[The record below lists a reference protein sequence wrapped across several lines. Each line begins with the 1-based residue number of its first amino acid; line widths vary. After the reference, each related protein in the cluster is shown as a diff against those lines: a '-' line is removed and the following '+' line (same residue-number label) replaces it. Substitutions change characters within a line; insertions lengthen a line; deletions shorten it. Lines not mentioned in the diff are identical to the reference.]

1 MKKKSLQGSANTSQR
16 KGKTK
21 NELPDFSQFLHGMNE
36 KERAI
41 VYALVEKPVGD
52 TWDEV
57 AERLGISRR
66 MLYNY
71 RQQKQIQ
78 DAVYSIAKTLLQTDT
93 PDVFKALTA
102 KAKAGDNVSMRLFFE
117 VSGELR
123 KAEEKDGAV
132 ENDEL
137 MRRAEK
143 AISELNLNKDQL
155 QDELVRRLRLSNS

>member
-1 MKKKSLQGSANTSQR
+1 MKTSKR
-16 KGKTK
+16 KGKNE
-21 NELPDFSQFLHGMNE
+21 NELPDFSLFLHGMNE
-36 KERAI
+36 KERTV

-78 DAVYSIAKTLLQTDT
+78 DAVYSIAKSLLQTDT

-102 KAKAGDNVSMRLFFE
+102 KAKAGDNVAMRLFFE
-117 VSGELR
+117 VAGELN
-123 KAEEKDGAV
+123 KTEEKDSAV
-132 ENDEL
+132 DMGEL
-137 MRRAEK
+137 VRRAEE
-143 AISELNLNKDQL
+143 AIRELKPDEI
-155 QDELVRRLRLSNS
+155 QDELVKRLRLSNS